1 MSLGAHLCDT
11 RGPRPPLASPTGTLD
26 VKSERGSQVEEK
38 EREGPQVF
46 TNTKGNPNCTITQRD
61 LQNLRARG
69 RPPQTSRQ
77 EQPRPASSSPTRAP
91 GTYGQAEPQVDM
103 GASQVPGRERH
114 AASRWHRTV
123 PLPLL
128 LFWGAFLLRVAGFLL
143 QLLPEDSLAPPGTA
157 RPKPRV
163 PQNAGSSM
171 SSLPPVSP
179 WLITAATPPPHTH
192 TERDASDTNPSP
204 RWAPGRGKAEVTKRP
219 GAGEGHQVESP
230 SQAASSQGAGAQVP
244 SQAPRDS
251 SA

>member
-11 RGPRPPLASPTGTLD
+11 RGPRPPLASPTGTD

-61 LQNLRARG
+61 LQKLRARG

-128 LFWGAFLLRVAGFLL
+128 LFWGAFLLRVAGFFL
-143 QLLPEDSLAPPGTA
+143 QLLPEDSSAPPGTP
-157 RPKPRV
+157 RPEPRI
-163 PQNAGSSM
+163 PQNPGSSM
-171 SSLPPVSP
+171 SSLQFPHGSSQQ
-179 WLITAATPPPHTH
+179 LPPPTHTH
-192 TERDASDTNPSP
+192 S
-204 RWAPGRGKAEVTKRP
+204 VTHQTRIP
-219 GAGEGHQVESP
+219 AHAGHQAGGRQRSP
-230 SQAASSQGAGAQVP
+230 SALGQGRDTRWSHP
-244 SQAPRDS
+244 PRLPAPRVLGHRSLPRPRETLVPEDS
-251 SA
+251 